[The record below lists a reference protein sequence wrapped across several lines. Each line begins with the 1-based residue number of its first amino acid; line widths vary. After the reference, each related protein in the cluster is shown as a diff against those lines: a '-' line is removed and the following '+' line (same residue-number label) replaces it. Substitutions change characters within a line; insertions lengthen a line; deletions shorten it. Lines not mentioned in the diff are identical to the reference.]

1 MLLQNF
7 HKIFLFINMILYIS
21 SSKSIDYGDSKIKD
35 MHTSFFNTKSEKIYS
50 VGNLIKG
57 SKIIGFTDLNYDKYT
72 DIISYNRSENYGFAF
87 YENIYDDDKSKFKES
102 KYLFTVEKDK
112 GNKDFTEESYVR
124 NLYIGSFFEKKK
136 YCFLITFENKK
147 EIHPKSYL
155 YNNTLS
161 HYIKCQ
167 GNENGIYLNI
177 TSNIL
182 IMNKDEKKDMRIL
195 YSDTNEETISDQTSE
210 SKTFI
215 CILGKNIEDGCA
227 TIKNFEDYLENSNK
241 PDLLKHSLS
250 LSGGLAYIDLSGN
263 CIPDIVLSH
272 DFKNGTNFSR
282 SIEIY
287 LANKGDKYELKDV
300 IYLDLKKNQYGA
312 FAITRVNDDKSG
324 KYVPMLDI
332 LIPVIDENSIE
343 YWKNIHNISY
353 SWSNFYCDK
362 YANKIN
368 IKEMKP
374 IFRRADTYKLK
385 IDKDVEVITMDDS
398 FPTIIRVGDFLDSSN
413 PGLIVKQNI
422 KNEGE
427 SYSQITLY
435 ERDGKEFKYYNHFK
449 ISELGDEVSKDE
461 KFSMGLFFDI
471 DEAGTLSMILPTN
484 KDNNFFFYNYRRN
497 VYFLKS
503 KLMNDEDY
511 YYDINLGASFR
522 YIVTDKDG
530 DRHMDVSFQMAQ
542 TSDMN
547 IPLPYSL
554 IGLDDTNNYVEYFES
569 ESGNILKGK
578 GVKFENSDEE
588 DYKGNSPIIPNT
600 QMMISKYYSG
610 ENTIEWNVDLIVQPM
625 EQIWLFFIIVVIVLL
640 IVLSIIIYLHIKEV
654 KEEQKETTKFK
665 SWFA

>member
-21 SSKSIDYGDSKIKD
+21 SSKSIDYSKSTIKD

-57 SKIIGFTDLNYDKYT
+57 SKIIGFSDLNYDKYT
-72 DIISYNRSENYGFAF
+72 DIISYQKYDNKSFVF
-87 YENIYDDDKSKFKES
+87 YENIYDDEKSTFGKS
-102 KYLFTVEKDK
+102 KYLFQVDKDK
-112 GNKDFTEESYVR
+112 GNINFTNESYAR

-147 EIHPKSYL
+147 EIHPKSYI

-182 IMNKDEKKDMRIL
+182 IMNKDENKVMRIL
-195 YSDTNEETISDQTSE
+195 YSDTNEEAISGQYNE

-215 CILGKNIEDGCA
+215 CTLGKKIEDGCMYV
-227 TIKNFEDYLENSNK
+227 TNFVDYLENKNK
-241 PDLLKHSLS
+241 IDFLKYPLS

-272 DFKNGTNFSR
+272 DFMNHSIPYR

-287 LANKGDKYELKDV
+287 LANKHSKYELKDV
-300 IYLDLKKNQYGA
+300 ITLDIEKNKYGA

-324 KYVPMLDI
+324 SYVPMLDM
-332 LIPVIDENSIE
+332 LIPLIDENAIE
-343 YWKNIHNISY
+343 YRKNKQKIKY
-353 SWSNFYCDK
+353 SWSNYYCDK
-362 YANKIN
+362 YANTIN
-368 IKEMKP
+368 IEKIEN
-374 IFRRADTYKLK
+374 IFAPEVNYKLQ
-385 IDKDVEVITMDDS
+385 IDKDVENITLDDS

-413 PGLIVKQNI
+413 LGLIVKQNI
-422 KNEGE
+422 QNEGKN
-427 SYSQITLY
+427 YSQITLY

-449 ISELGDEVSKDE
+449 ISDLGDKDE
-461 KFSMGLFFDI
+461 SFSMGLFFDI

-530 DRHMDVSFQMAQ
+530 DRRMDVSFQMAQ

-610 ENTIEWNVDLIVQPM
+610 EKTIEWNVDLIVQPM

-640 IVLSIIIYLHIKEV
+640 IVLGIIIYLHIKEV